1 MGSSRIGLLFFFFFI
16 SLSLK
21 CLTKCPEMVSVHSQ
35 GGLSV
40 RNFQDTVLP
49 LSSRNLQGSHS
60 HTYRSLEPS
69 SPDHPGFSWVSSD
82 LWVVQT
88 WGRGHTHKGRLI
100 LLSASHRD
108 RNEIQQALPEAT
120 QSVLSSVGVIKGSRM
135 CHQSCP
141 RG

>member
-1 MGSSRIGLLFFFFFI
+1 MGSSRIGLLFLFI

-35 GGLSV
+35 GCLSI
-40 RNFQDTVLP
+40 RNFQDIVLP
-49 LSSRNLQGSHS
+49 LSPRNLRGSRS
-60 HTYRSLEPS
+60 HTYRPLEPS
-69 SPDHPGFSWVSSD
+69 CQNHPGFSWVSCD

-88 WGRGHTHKGRLI
+88 WGRGHTHKRCLI

-108 RNEIQQALPEAT
+108 RNEIQQALPGAT

-135 CHQSCP
+135 CHLSCP